1 MYHLPLLRSAFFSLT
16 YNNNGMWSTAF
27 ACPLD
32 SFNCTI
38 LVQVCQPLFSKLFSR
53 FGEIVEIS
61 IEKTDNKFSI
71 RVKLR
76 KFRVNF
82 RAYYVL

>member
-16 YNNNGMWSTAF
+16 HNNNGMWSTAF

-38 LVQVCQPLFSKLFSR
+38 LVQVCQPSFSKLFSI
-53 FGEIVEIS
+53 FGEAIEIP

-71 RVKLR
+71 RAKLR

-82 RAYYVL
+82 RVYCVV